1 MKLQSILE
9 TCAAAAAAAEQGG
22 AASADST
29 GSGVQKGGSGNTH
42 KDSLSRP
49 LRLFFCFFFLSR
61 DREEEEKKVTSPL
74 VSSRRNRI

>member
-1 MKLQSILE
+1 MLE
-9 TCAAAAAAAEQGG
+9 TCAVAAAAAEQGG
-22 AASADST
+22 AGSADST

-42 KDSLSRP
+42 KDGLSRP
-49 LRLFFCFFFLSR
+49 LFFLSR